1 MSFTQEAGG
10 LASFTRSNG
19 ACSSIAV
26 KICFAMPDWSS
37 VSSKEYTVVN
47 GKVLKLL
54 IRDSRSNVFKFL
66 MNLHHNS
73 FLFAGKSTKM

>member
-1 MSFTQEAGG
+1 
-10 LASFTRSNG
+10 
-19 ACSSIAV
+19 
-26 KICFAMPDWSS
+26 MPDWSS

-73 FLFAGKSTKM
+73 FLFAGKSTKMQGESWSLTIGHDMTLS

>member
-1 MSFTQEAGG
+1 
-10 LASFTRSNG
+10 
-19 ACSSIAV
+19 
-26 KICFAMPDWSS
+26 MPDWSS

-47 GKVLKLL
+47 VKVLKLL

-73 FLFAGKSTKM
+73 FLFVGKSTKM